1 MKKTKFVAVILMLCI
16 IVSIGLNSVFV
27 NSVNAET
34 IKITQSVTGT
44 DGSVEFAITNLELEN
59 NASYEWAIEK
69 TKGGTIENWYSV
81 LAPDYDNGKINIT
94 VSAKTGKQLSVLK
107 SVDDA
112 YLSLRKVGED
122 TKIIDEY
129 KVSLRLPLSKAITI
143 KNQPTRSLS
152 GTGFDI
158 ETTVYGIKK
167 TSVQYLWEE
176 ITDSDIINNYI
187 DREHDISGLNLKG
200 KDDFPSS
207 NNTTWKTAT
216 VEFAEVNILQPSKE
230 GLYYLWL
237 KGSSDDVKT
246 VYGMTVVEIG
256 TVKKISN
263 NTENTTKTKE
273 NENSEKLDSKNL
285 IGFPML
291 VFGGERNN
299 LYI

>member
-94 VSAKTGKQLSVLK
+94 VSAKNGKQLSVLK

-237 KGSSDDVKT
+237 KNSSSNIKT
-246 VYGMTVVEIG
+246 VYGQVIVEIG
-256 TVKKISN
+256 EVKKITN
-263 NTENTTKTKE
+263 NTNSENTEEENKE
-273 NENSEKLDSKNL
+273 TMELDPQGL
-285 IGFPML
+285 IDYPMF
-291 VFGGERNN
+291 VFGAERNN
-299 LYI
+299 YN

>member
-94 VSAKTGKQLSVLK
+94 VSAKNGKQLSVLK

>member
-94 VSAKTGKQLSVLK
+94 VSAKNDKQLSVLK

-143 KNQPTRSLS
+143 KNQPTSYLS
-152 GTGFDI
+152 GKGFDI

-187 DREHDISGLNLKG
+187 DHEHDISGLNLKG

-216 VEFAEVNILQPSKE
+216 DEIVKVNILQPSKE

-299 LYI
+299 FCI

>member
-1 MKKTKFVAVILMLCI
+1 MVI
-16 IVSIGLNSVFV
+16 NK
-27 NSVNAET
+27 N
-34 IKITQSVTGT
+34 
-44 DGSVEFAITNLELEN
+44 D
-59 NASYEWAIEK
+59 
-69 TKGGTIENWYSV
+69 
-81 LAPDYDNGKINIT
+81 
-94 VSAKTGKQLSVLK
+94 KQLSVLK

-143 KNQPTRSLS
+143 KNQPTSCLS